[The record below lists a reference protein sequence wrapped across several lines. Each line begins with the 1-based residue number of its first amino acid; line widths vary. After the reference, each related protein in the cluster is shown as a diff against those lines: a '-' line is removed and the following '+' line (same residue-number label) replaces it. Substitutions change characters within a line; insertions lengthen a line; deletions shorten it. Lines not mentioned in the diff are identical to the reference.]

1 MNSMKV
7 DMVKFLMTMFD
18 SYKVSS
24 SGVSLFKANVDE
36 LVRRNQIPNDVKN
49 LVYSMYGIL
58 NTDTYKASANAM
70 KLMQINWMM
79 LEIETVYS
87 NSKELSKCIDRI
99 NAGVV
104 NKTILKS
111 AKDIVFEIYDLG
123 ASSISAI
130 AVDDEDAVDAFIEK
144 AKQLE
149 SKRASV
155 SSSRTTVSSAVK
167 ADISKI
173 KPEKLSE
180 VYYEY
185 ANPNFSGCSTSSRYC
200 HEKLGNCLSK
210 PRGAT
215 LVYRCES
222 GDPCSPTVS
231 YKPIPNSWYKPVKKE
246 EEPTVKV
253 NSPVVSA
260 DPCRGG
266 ILNRIC

>member
-7 DMVKFLMTMFD
+7 DMVKFLMNMFD
-18 SYKVSS
+18 SYKLSPQ
-24 SGVSLFKANVDE
+24 GVSLFKANVDE

-70 KLMQINWMM
+70 KLMQINWLM

-99 NAGVV
+99 NEGVV

-123 ASSISAI
+123 TSSISAI

-149 SKRASV
+149 SKRTS
-155 SSSRTTVSSAVK
+155 VSSAVK
-167 ADISKI
+167 GDISKI

-185 ANPNFSGCSTSSRYC
+185 ANPNFSGCSNSSRYC
-200 HEKLGNCLSK
+200 HEKLVDCLSK

-222 GDPCSPTVS
+222 GDPCSLFVS
-231 YKPIPNSWYKPVKKE
+231 YKPIPNSWYKPVKKK

-266 ILNRIC
+266 ILNRFC